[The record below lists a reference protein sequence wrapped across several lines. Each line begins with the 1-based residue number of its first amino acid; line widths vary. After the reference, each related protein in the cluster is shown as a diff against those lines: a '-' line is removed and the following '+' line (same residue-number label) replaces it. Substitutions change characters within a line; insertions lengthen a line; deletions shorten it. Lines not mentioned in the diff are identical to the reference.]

1 MENKESHKFV
11 FDKSNYRFLFIGLA
25 LNIIGFILMV
35 GGAAESKDVF
45 NAETLFSHTRITV
58 APILIV
64 TGYIVIIYGIIKKN
78 KSSQEEKLD

>member
-1 MENKESHKFV
+1 
-11 FDKSNYRFLFIGLA
+11 
-25 LNIIGFILMV
+25 MV
-35 GGAAESKDVF
+35 GGVAESNDVF